1 MEWNVYRD
9 FALWLRESIF
19 YSMNNRYFLS
29 RYLYPPPPLITFFWI
44 VFFCSVLFY
53 FFLFSSFF
61 FFSSGVLEP
70 WEPCYVTVS
79 IRAIDSWLSLVADC
93 YTPLLISFFLEI
105 LLSPIS
111 ILSFLIGILLSVF
124 FSWFSLKIPYSFSE
138 NKSFPY
144 QSFSW
149 SLVIKITKS
158 WKCNLGS
165 KSFSNWKMQLVRSL
179 RRDLE
184 DTWSWWIRK

>member
-1 MEWNVYRD
+1 MYIETLHCDWGNQS
-9 FALWLRESIF
+9 SIQWTTDIF
-19 YSMNNRYFLS
+19 SLAIS
-29 RYLYPPPPLITFFWI
+29 IPPPPPLITFFWI

-93 YTPLLISFFLEI
+93 YTLLLISFFLEI